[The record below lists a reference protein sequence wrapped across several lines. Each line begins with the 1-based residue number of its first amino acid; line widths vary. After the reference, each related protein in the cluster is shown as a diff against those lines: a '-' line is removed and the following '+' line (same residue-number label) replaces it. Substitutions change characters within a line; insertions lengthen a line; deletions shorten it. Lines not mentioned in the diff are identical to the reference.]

1 MDTDYLNSNID
12 KAYKD
17 AHNDY
22 EKRKARII
30 ENLNTLAGN
39 LIDTVPDNYIYWI
52 ETAIK
57 FIKEREI

>member
-1 MDTDYLNSNID
+1 MDID

-22 EKRKARII
+22 EERKARII
-30 ENLNTLAGN
+30 ENLNTLSGN
-39 LIDTVPDNYIYWI
+39 LRDTVPDNYIYWI
-52 ETAIK
+52 ETAVK